1 MSETVSLFFL
11 LSAVCK
17 KISKSSYQI
26 LNNQAVSF
34 FRPYA
39 CGDWISPGQTLTFF
53 FLPAVVFKEKHQKQ
67 LDFKTARPCFLFTS
81 RCVCFKKKQKKTGLI
96 QPDRVSPHPDGG
108 QRGSGAREQQG
119 GAVLFVLA
127 VRCGADWTGGF
138 SDILL
143 LAWGG
148 GFGHPGEA

>member
-1 MSETVSLFFL
+1 MPVVTGFHQARPLLFFFFL
-11 LSAVCK
+11 LSCLK
-17 KISKSSYQI
+17 KNIKNNWI
-26 LNNQAVSF
+26 LKQPDRVF
-34 FRPYA
+34 F
-39 CGDWISPGQTLTFF
+39 L
-53 FLPAVVFKEKHQKQ
+53 LPAVC
-67 LDFKTARPCFLFTS
+67 AS
-81 RCVCFKKKQKKTGLI
+81 KKKQKKTGLI

>member
-1 MSETVSLFFL
+1 MPVVTGFHQARPLLFFFFL
-11 LSAVCK
+11 LSCLK
-17 KISKSSYQI
+17 KNIKNNWI
-26 LNNQAVSF
+26 LKQPDRV
-34 FRPYA
+34 
-39 CGDWISPGQTLTFF
+39 F
-53 FLPAVVFKEKHQKQ
+53 FLLPA
-67 LDFKTARPCFLFTS
+67 
-81 RCVCFKKKQKKTGLI
+81 VCFKKKQKKTGLI